1 MTSEDK
7 LPSIMEKIDP
17 QESQVL
23 SEINS
28 EAPTE
33 SNPPLS
39 EVKNENQKNLIKTD
53 LCQLI
58 YYDFSLK

>member
-28 EAPTE
+28 EALTE

>member
-1 MTSEDK
+1 
-7 LPSIMEKIDP
+7 MEKINP
-17 QESQVL
+17 QESKVL
-23 SEINS
+23 SEVNS